1 MRLGVVL
8 DRQRRAAIGVSF
20 AQHRVHG
27 RALDFVVLRL
37 NVFFGRGLRIFR
49 VVRNGVTLGLQF
61 FDRGLE
67 LRKRSRNV
75 RKFDDVGLGTGH
87 EFAEFAEVVTDALI
101 GGEGV
106 GEGGEDATGH
116 GNVSKLD
123 GDSGDVGER
132 IDHRQQRL
140 GRQSGGFIGVGVNDR
155 VTVGRHGLFRCRRTS
170 VNGP

>member
-1 MRLGVVL
+1 MRRGVVL

-27 RALDFVVLRL
+27 RALDFVVLGL
-37 NVFFGRGLRIFR
+37 NVFFGRGLRIFG
-49 VVRNGVTLGLQF
+49 VVRNVVALGLQF
-61 FDRGLE
+61 FDRSLE

-75 RKFDDVGLGTGH
+75 RKFDDVGFGTGDEFT
-87 EFAEFAEVVTDALI
+87 EFAKIVANALI
-101 GGEGV
+101 GGEGL

-116 GNVSKLD
+116 GNVSEFDLNT
-123 GDSGDVGER
+123 GNVGER

-140 GRQSGGFIGVGVNDR
+140 SRQSGGFIGVGVNDR